1 MRIIK
6 GKNES
11 RFNLI
16 NKKRMLFYSTLS
28 FYFVVTL
35 PSTLLLLQSEFYRFV
50 TIEQI
55 SSKVAHFK
63 NPDYIF
69 VGDSIMGGGRNWWL
83 RLRRF
88 PFSSITISNN
98 GNTTRQIAGLL
109 NQAIQLKPRYI
120 FIMAGTNDLFD
131 SRLSDKEIQED
142 WEKLFSNAKTAKIEN
157 NITVVIT
164 SVPILANTR
173 YDERIIKINNFIKQ
187 MAEKDGYKFIDI
199 NAKLL
204 VEIDRSQYFTDG
216 VHFSEL
222 TYQLWAEKIN
232 QIIDE

>member
-1 MRIIK
+1 MLRLFVRDFGEDKVMRIIK

-69 VGDSIMGGGRNWWL
+69 VGDSIMGG
-83 RLRRF
+83 
-88 PFSSITISNN
+88 
-98 GNTTRQIAGLL
+98 
-109 NQAIQLKPRYI
+109 
-120 FIMAGTNDLFD
+120 
-131 SRLSDKEIQED
+131 
-142 WEKLFSNAKTAKIEN
+142 
-157 NITVVIT
+157 
-164 SVPILANTR
+164 
-173 YDERIIKINNFIKQ
+173 
-187 MAEKDGYKFIDI
+187 
-199 NAKLL
+199 
-204 VEIDRSQYFTDG
+204 VEIG
-216 VHFSEL
+216 G
-222 TYQLWAEKIN
+222 
-232 QIIDE
+232 

>member
-1 MRIIK
+1 
-6 GKNES
+6 
-11 RFNLI
+11 
-16 NKKRMLFYSTLS
+16 
-28 FYFVVTL
+28 
-35 PSTLLLLQSEFYRFV
+35 
-50 TIEQI
+50 
-55 SSKVAHFK
+55 
-63 NPDYIF
+63 
-69 VGDSIMGGGRNWWL
+69 
-83 RLRRF
+83 
-88 PFSSITISNN
+88 
-98 GNTTRQIAGLL
+98 
-109 NQAIQLKPRYI
+109 
-120 FIMAGTNDLFD
+120 MAGTNDLFD